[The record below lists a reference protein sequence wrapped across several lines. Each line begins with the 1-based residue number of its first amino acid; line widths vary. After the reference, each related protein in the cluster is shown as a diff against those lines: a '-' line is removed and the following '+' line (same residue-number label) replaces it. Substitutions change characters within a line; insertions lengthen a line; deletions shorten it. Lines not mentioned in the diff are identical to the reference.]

1 MIICVNLQKNLKL
14 KSMKKVLALILMVFL
29 ASCVSQK
36 KFTELEQLQQN
47 TKSLLDTT
55 TIKMN
60 SCEEEKEA
68 ALASL
73 ETLKQQNKFLNAN
86 NQDLINNIGN
96 LTTLSQKGAENLEK
110 SLESMKEKDL
120 RIEKMQDAVTKKD
133 SVTLALVTSL
143 KGVLGNLS
151 DDDIEINVEKGVVY
165 VSISDKLLFKSGSYT
180 VTSKAKAV
188 LGKVAKVVND
198 KPDIEFMVEGHTDN
212 VPIKADGILDNW
224 DLSVKRATAV
234 IRILQN
240 DFDVSP
246 ERMTASGRSYYI
258 PIADNDTARNRA
270 KNRRTRIVILP
281 KLDQFYDLIDQGM
294 NSSK

>member
-1 MIICVNLQKNLKL
+1 MQKNLKL
-14 KSMKKVLALILMVFL
+14 KSMKKALALILMVFL

-165 VSISDKLLFKSGSYT
+165 VSISDKLLFRSGSYT

-294 NSSK
+294 SSSK

>member
-1 MIICVNLQKNLKL
+1 
-14 KSMKKVLALILMVFL
+14 MKKAAALILTVFL

-60 SCEEEKEA
+60 ACEEEKEA

-73 ETLKQQNKFLNAN
+73 ETLKEQNKFLNAN

-96 LTTLSQKGAENLEK
+96 LTTLSQKGAENLER

-143 KGVLGNLS
+143 KGVLGNMN

-165 VSISDKLLFKSGSYT
+165 VSISDKLLFRSGSYN
-180 VTSKAKAV
+180 VTSRAKAV

-198 KPDIEFMVEGHTDN
+198 KPEIEFMVEGHTDN

-246 ERMTASGRSYYI
+246 ERMTASGRSYYV
-258 PIADNDTARNRA
+258 PIADNDTSRNRA

>member
-1 MIICVNLQKNLKL
+1 M
-14 KSMKKVLALILMVFL
+14 ILMVFL

-60 SCEEEKEA
+60 ACEEEKEA

-73 ETLKQQNKFLNAN
+73 QTLKEQNKFLNAN

-120 RIEKMQDAVTKKD
+120 RIDKMQDAVTKKD

-165 VSISDKLLFKSGSYT
+165 VSISDKLLFRSGSYT
-180 VTSKAKAV
+180 VTSRAKAV

-240 DFDVSP
+240 DFSVSP

-294 NSSK
+294 NSK

>member
-1 MIICVNLQKNLKL
+1 MYKILKIIL
-14 KSMKKVLALILMVFL
+14 MKKAVTLILTVFL

-60 SCEEEKEA
+60 ACEEEKEA

-73 ETLKQQNKFLNAN
+73 ETLKEQNKFLNAN

-96 LTTLSQKGAENLEK
+96 LTTLSQKGAENLER

-143 KGVLGNLS
+143 KGVLGNMS

-165 VSISDKLLFKSGSYT
+165 VSISDKLLFRSGSYT
-180 VTSKAKAV
+180 VTSRAKAV

-198 KPDIEFMVEGHTDN
+198 KPEIEFMVEGHTDN

-246 ERMTASGRSYYI
+246 ERMTASGRSYYV

>member
-1 MIICVNLQKNLKL
+1 
-14 KSMKKVLALILMVFL
+14 MKKAAALILTVFL

-60 SCEEEKEA
+60 ACEEEKEA

-73 ETLKQQNKFLNAN
+73 ETLKEQNKFLNAN

-96 LTTLSQKGAENLEK
+96 LTTLSQKGAENLER

-143 KGVLGNLS
+143 KGVLGNMS

-165 VSISDKLLFKSGSYT
+165 VSISDKLLFRSGSYT
-180 VTSKAKAV
+180 VTSRAKAV

-198 KPDIEFMVEGHTDN
+198 KPEIEFMVEGHTDN

-246 ERMTASGRSYYI
+246 ERMTASGRSYYV

>member
-1 MIICVNLQKNLKL
+1 
-14 KSMKKVLALILMVFL
+14 MKKALALTLMVLL

-60 SCEEEKEA
+60 ASEEEKKA

-73 ETLKQQNKFLNAN
+73 ETLKEQNKFLNAN

-120 RIEKMQDAVTKKD
+120 RIDKMQDAVTKKD

-143 KGVLGNLS
+143 KGVLGNIS
-151 DDDIEINVEKGVVY
+151 DEDIEINVEKGVVY

-180 VTSKAKAV
+180 VTSRAKAV

-198 KPDIEFMVEGHTDN
+198 KQDIEFMVEGHTDN
-212 VPIKADGILDNW
+212 VPINADGILDNW

-234 IRILQN
+234 VRILQN

-246 ERMTASGRSYYI
+246 ERMTASGRSYFV
-258 PIADNDTARNRA
+258 PITDNDTARNRA

>member
-1 MIICVNLQKNLKL
+1 
-14 KSMKKVLALILMVFL
+14 MKKVLALILTVFL

-60 SCEEEKEA
+60 ACEEEKEA

-73 ETLKQQNKFLNAN
+73 ETLKEQNKFLNAN

-96 LTTLSQKGAENLEK
+96 LTTLSQKGAENLER

-143 KGVLGNLS
+143 KGVLGNMS

-165 VSISDKLLFKSGSYT
+165 VSISDKLLFRSGSYT
-180 VTSKAKAV
+180 VTSRAKAV

-246 ERMTASGRSYYI
+246 ERMTASGRSYYV